1 MINASESTKRN
12 KSNDYGTNCYNH
24 YNNFCNR
31 YFLLKSQKN
40 SLRSVNEFN
49 VNDYIKE
56 GSTLLGNEGIVT
68 GTINEK
74 LRWTA
79 QRGEV
84 VSLRVENINQL
95 IPVLIPPSFKDVNIA
110 IGDRFTF
117 KIEVGVA
124 EVLTAKEI
132 IRR

>member
-1 MINASESTKRN
+1 MPRRAQKGVNPMIMVLTAIIMIIISVTVI
-12 KSNDYGTNCYNH
+12 
-24 YNNFCNR
+24 
-31 YFLLKSQKN
+31 FLLKSQKK
-40 SLRSVNEFN
+40 SLRAVNQFN

-84 VSLRVENINQL
+84 ISLRVENINQL
-95 IPVLIPPSFKDVNIA
+95 IPVLIPPSFNILTTNQQSFSTS
-110 IGDRFTF
+110 INPM
-117 KIEVGVA
+117 
-124 EVLTAKEI
+124 VLFFIVTVLKHP
-132 IRR
+132 

>member
-1 MINASESTKRN
+1 MPRRAQKGVNPMIMVLTAIIIIII
-12 KSNDYGTNCYNH
+12 
-24 YNNFCNR
+24 FVAVI
-31 YFLLKSQKN
+31 FLLKSQKN
-40 SLRSVNEFN
+40 SLRSVNQFN
-49 VNDYIKE
+49 VADYIKE
-56 GSTLLGNEGIVT
+56 GTTLLGNEGIVT

-95 IPVLIPPSFKDVNIA
+95 IPVLIPPSFKDINIA
-110 IGDRFTF
+110 NGDRFTF
-117 KIEVGVA
+117 RIEVGAA

>member
-1 MINASESTKRN
+1 MIMVLTAIIIIIIFVTVI
-12 KSNDYGTNCYNH
+12 
-24 YNNFCNR
+24 
-31 YFLLKSQKN
+31 FLLKSQKN
-40 SLRSVNEFN
+40 SLRSVNQFN
-49 VNDYIKE
+49 VADYIKE
-56 GSTLLGNEGIVT
+56 GTTLLGNEGIVT

-95 IPVLIPPSFKDVNIA
+95 IPVLIPPSFKDINIA

>member
-1 MINASESTKRN
+1 MPRRAQKGINPMIMVLTAIIMIIIFVTVN
-12 KSNDYGTNCYNH
+12 
-24 YNNFCNR
+24 
-31 YFLLKSQKN
+31 FLLKSQKN
-40 SLRSVNEFN
+40 SLRSVNQFN
-49 VNDYIKE
+49 VADYIKE

-95 IPVLIPPSFKDVNIA
+95 IPVLIPPSFKDINIA

>member
-1 MINASESTKRN
+1 MPRRAQKRS
-12 KSNDYGTNCYNH
+12 KSNDYGTYSYNH
-24 YNNFCNR
+24 DNNFCHSH
-31 YFLLKSQKN
+31 FFIKIAKK
-40 SLRSVNEFN
+40 SLRAVNQFN

-84 VSLRVENINQL
+84 ISLRVENINQL
-95 IPVLIPPSFKDVNIA
+95 IPVLIPPSFKDTNIA

-117 KIEVGVA
+117 RIEVGAA

>member
-1 MINASESTKRN
+1 MPRRAQKGINPMIMVLTAIIIIMIFVTVI
-12 KSNDYGTNCYNH
+12 
-24 YNNFCNR
+24 
-31 YFLLKSQKN
+31 FLLKSQKN
-40 SLRSVNEFN
+40 SLRSVNQFN
-49 VNDYIKE
+49 VADYIKE

-95 IPVLIPPSFKDVNIA
+95 IPVLIPPSFKYINIA

>member
-1 MINASESTKRN
+1 MPRRAQKGVNPMIMVLTAIIMIIISVTVI
-12 KSNDYGTNCYNH
+12 
-24 YNNFCNR
+24 
-31 YFLLKSQKN
+31 FLLKSQKK
-40 SLRSVNEFN
+40 SLRAVNQFN

-84 VSLRVENINQL
+84 ISLRVENINQL
-95 IPVLIPPSFKDVNIA
+95 IPVLIPP
-110 IGDRFTF
+110 
-117 KIEVGVA
+117 
-124 EVLTAKEI
+124 LAKE
-132 IRR
+132 

>member
-1 MINASESTKRN
+1 MPRRAQKGVNPMIMVLTAMIMIIISVTVI
-12 KSNDYGTNCYNH
+12 
-24 YNNFCNR
+24 
-31 YFLLKSQKN
+31 FLLKSQKK
-40 SLRSVNEFN
+40 SLRAVNQFN

-84 VSLRVENINQL
+84 ISLRVENINQL
-95 IPVLIPPSFKDVNIA
+95 IPVLIPPSFKDTNIA

-117 KIEVGVA
+117 RIEVGAA